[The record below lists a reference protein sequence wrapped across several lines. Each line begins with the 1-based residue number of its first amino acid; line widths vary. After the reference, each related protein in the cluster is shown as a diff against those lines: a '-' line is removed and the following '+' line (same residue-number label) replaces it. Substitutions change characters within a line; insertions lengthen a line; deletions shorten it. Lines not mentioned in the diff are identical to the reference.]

1 MASGVLNPKLVAL
14 SPHWR
19 SGRYPSSWKCGR
31 NTPHSPRSGCQS
43 SPEAIRGERAG
54 AGELTSPGVLAPKS
68 TDVSRWP
75 RGLPTRHAG
84 FVLTVR
90 PLYQLIKLTF

>member
-1 MASGVLNPKLVAL
+1 MEGTLPTLLGQDAS
-14 SPHWR
+14 
-19 SGRYPSSWKCGR
+19 
-31 NTPHSPRSGCQS
+31 Q

-54 AGELTSPGVLAPKS
+54 AGELTSPGVLAPES

-84 FVLTVR
+84 VVLTVR